1 MNGSRLPSTDC
12 TSRASTRFLRNLESR
27 TTIATRP
34 CAIIFFMPSRVKRT
48 AGLSLLE
55 VMITMVLL
63 VLVVTSFA
71 TIYPSGFRLH
81 RKSRMSNQAAQA
93 ARAVLSELKNLPL
106 TREDGGLSLAYLA
119 INGYSQS
126 DPVLEGFPKTELPEG
141 YRLAEEEGIKVAL
154 YDLASGTDPSVYAS
168 MSVTL
173 IFDDPYREGRE
184 PIEMTLV
191 AGKSWNR

>member
-1 MNGSRLPSTDC
+1 
-12 TSRASTRFLRNLESR
+12 
-27 TTIATRP
+27 
-34 CAIIFFMPSRVKRT
+34 MPSRVKRT

>member
-1 MNGSRLPSTDC
+1 VMLCVILSVMHFGSSGERGH
-12 TSRASTRFLRNLESR
+12 RRR
-27 TTIATRP
+27 
-34 CAIIFFMPSRVKRT
+34 
-48 AGLSLLE
+48 GLSLLE

-63 VLVVTSFA
+63 VLVITSFA

-81 RKSRMSNQAAQA
+81 RKSRMSTQAAQA
-93 ARAVLSELKNLPL
+93 ARGVLNEMKSLPI

-119 INGYSQS
+119 TNGYSS
-126 DPVLEGFPKTELPEG
+126 GDPTLEGFPKTDLPEG
-141 YRLAEEEGIKVAL
+141 YSLATEDGVRVTL

-173 IFDDPYREGRE
+173 VYNDPYRGRVE
-184 PIEMTLV
+184 PVRMTLV

>member
-1 MNGSRLPSTDC
+1 
-12 TSRASTRFLRNLESR
+12 
-27 TTIATRP
+27 
-34 CAIIFFMPSRVKRT
+34 MPSRGKRT

>member
-1 MNGSRLPSTDC
+1 
-12 TSRASTRFLRNLESR
+12 
-27 TTIATRP
+27 
-34 CAIIFFMPSRVKRT
+34 
-48 AGLSLLE
+48 
-55 VMITMVLL
+55 MVLL

-81 RKSRMSNQAAQA
+81 RKSRMSTQAAQA
-93 ARAVLSELKNLPL
+93 ARSVLSELKNLPL

-119 INGYSQS
+119 TNGYSAS
-126 DPVLEGFPKTELPEG
+126 DATLESFPRAQLPEG
-141 YRLAEEEGIKVAL
+141 YRLDDREGVQVVL

-173 IFDDPYREGRE
+173 IYDDPYQRRNQ
-184 PIEMTLV
+184 PVKMTLV

>member
-1 MNGSRLPSTDC
+1 
-12 TSRASTRFLRNLESR
+12 
-27 TTIATRP
+27 
-34 CAIIFFMPSRVKRT
+34 MPSRVKRT
-48 AGLSLLE
+48 AGSSLLE

>member
-1 MNGSRLPSTDC
+1 MLFAPVPS
-12 TSRASTRFLRNLESR
+12 
-27 TTIATRP
+27 
-34 CAIIFFMPSRVKRT
+34 SRVR
-48 AGLSLLE
+48 ARGMNRGLSLLE

-71 TIYPSGFRLH
+71 IIYPSGFRLH
-81 RKSRMSNQAAQA
+81 RKSRMSTQAAQA

-119 INGYSQS
+119 TNGYSKD
-126 DPVLEGFPKTELPEG
+126 DPAVKDFPKTELPEG
-141 YRLAEEEGIKVAL
+141 YRLDEKDGIKVVL
-154 YDLASGTDPSVYAS
+154 YDLASGTDPSVYAT

-173 IFDDPYREGRE
+173 IYDDPYQRRNE
-184 PIEMTLV
+184 PIKMTLV

>member
-1 MNGSRLPSTDC
+1 MWLLLTASSTKPAMLFAPVPS
-12 TSRASTRFLRNLESR
+12 
-27 TTIATRP
+27 
-34 CAIIFFMPSRVKRT
+34 SRVR
-48 AGLSLLE
+48 ARGMNRGLSLLE

-71 TIYPSGFRLH
+71 IIYPSGFRLH
-81 RKSRMSNQAAQA
+81 RKSRMSTQAAQA

-119 INGYSQS
+119 TNGYSKD
-126 DPVLEGFPKTELPEG
+126 DPAVKDFPKTELPEG
-141 YRLAEEEGIKVAL
+141 YRLDEKDGIKVVL
-154 YDLASGTDPSVYAS
+154 YDLASGTDPSVYAT

-173 IFDDPYREGRE
+173 IYDDPYQRRNE
-184 PIEMTLV
+184 PIKMTLV

>member
-1 MNGSRLPSTDC
+1 MLFRSSR
-12 TSRASTRFLRNLESR
+12 RGAFARFDQ
-27 TTIATRP
+27 
-34 CAIIFFMPSRVKRT
+34 
-48 AGLSLLE
+48 GLSLLE

-81 RKSRMSNQAAQA
+81 RKSRMATQAAQA
-93 ARAVLSELKNLPL
+93 SRAVLNEMKNLPL

-119 INGYSQS
+119 TNGFSVG
-126 DPVLEGFPKTELPEG
+126 DPTLDGFPKTELPAG
-141 YRLAEEEGIKVAL
+141 FRIATDNGIKVTL

-173 IFDDPYREGRE
+173 IYDDPYRGRDE
-184 PIEMTLV
+184 PIRMTLV